1 MRILGIDPGLQRTGY
16 GLIDVTA
23 TGRATI
29 VEAGVIRA
37 DARKPLENRV
47 REIYD
52 GLSSVF
58 AEFRPDIAVVEE
70 LFSTYGHPKTAILMG
85 HARGVI
91 FLAAAQAEVPVTSYA
106 PNRIKQSVTNSGHAD
121 KRQVQRAVM
130 QAFALTQPPQPV
142 DVSDALAIALCH
154 ARMIGS
160 PLARQL
166 GAATTRRRKG

>member
-58 AEFRPDIAVVEE
+58 GDFHPDVAVVEE

-85 HARGVI
+85 HARGVSLLACSRAGCRVFEYTPQQVKLAVVGYGKFGFGLFSFGYSLI
-91 FLAAAQAEVPVTSYA
+91 F
-106 PNRIKQSVTNSGHAD
+106 D
-121 KRQVQRAVM
+121 
-130 QAFALTQPPQPV
+130 
-142 DVSDALAIALCH
+142 
-154 ARMIGS
+154 
-160 PLARQL
+160 
-166 GAATTRRRKG
+166 

>member
-16 GLIDVTA
+16 GLIDIA
-23 TGRATI
+23 PSGRAAI

-37 DARKPLENRV
+37 DPRKPLENRV

-58 AEFRPDIAVVEE
+58 AEFHPDVAVVEE

-91 FLAAAQAEVPVTSYA
+91 FLAAAEAEVPVTSYS
-106 PNRIKQSVTNSGHAD
+106 PNRVKQSVTNSGHAD
-121 KRQVQRAVM
+121 KRQVQRAIM
-130 QAFALTQPPQPV
+130 QAFALATPPQPV

-154 ARMIGS
+154 ARMLGS
-160 PLARQL
+160 PAVRRF
-166 GAATTRRRKG
+166 GAATRRLKE

>member
-16 GLIDVTA
+16 GLIDPA
-23 TGRATI
+23 PGGRTSI

-37 DARKPLENRV
+37 DPKKPLENRV
-47 REIYD
+47 QEIYD
-52 GLSSVF
+52 GLASVF
-58 AEFRPDIAVVEE
+58 AEFHPDVAVVEE

-91 FLAAAQAEVPVTSYA
+91 FLAAAKAEVPVTSYS
-106 PNRIKQSVTNSGHAD
+106 PNRVKQSVTNSGHAD

-130 QAFALTQPPQPV
+130 QAFSLATPPQPV

-154 ARMIGS
+154 ANMIGS
-160 PLARQL
+160 PLGRRL
-166 GAATTRRRKG
+166 GVVTRRLAE